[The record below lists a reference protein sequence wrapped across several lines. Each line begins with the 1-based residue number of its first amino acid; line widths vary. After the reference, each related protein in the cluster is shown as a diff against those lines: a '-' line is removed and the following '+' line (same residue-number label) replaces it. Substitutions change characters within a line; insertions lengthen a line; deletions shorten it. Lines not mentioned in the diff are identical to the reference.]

1 MMTAARPVIAA
12 QPGLV
17 SLPAATNPA
26 AGRTSASTKAHRV
39 NTCAAT
45 YRAKRSH
52 PSNHAMPRAYPQDC
66 SDPGCTTRDSTG
78 PRSAVRSS
86 GALSMI
92 RRQLPVF
99 FFAGTAVGSARRAV
113 RARVTVD
120 EVAFAGDFLAAGL
133 FFLAGVTLA
142 AADSAGVAF

>member
-1 MMTAARPVIAA
+1 
-12 QPGLV
+12 
-17 SLPAATNPA
+17 
-26 AGRTSASTKAHRV
+26 
-39 NTCAAT
+39 
-45 YRAKRSH
+45 
-52 PSNHAMPRAYPQDC
+52 MPRAYPQDC

-133 FFLAGVTLA
+133 LFLAGVALVA
-142 AADSAGVAF
+142 VGSAGVAFGSSTAFSAVALVLSAATSTFSSALAATLLALAAVF